1 MVITTKNLV
10 VVSYRLPFVLEK
22 NKETGELVR
31 KASAGGL
38 VTAVAPVVARSNGK
52 WVGWPGHEYNEGIT
66 IPESSPSDKNPT
78 ADLKSNQI
86 VPVKIEKE
94 DHDLYYNGC
103 CNGTLWPL
111 FHSMPDKAI
120 FEEDSWEGYKKVNG
134 FFAQATLKVLRDI
147 LNESPDANPLIWI
160 HDYQLMLAACTI
172 REVCEI
178 EKLRCKLAFFLH
190 IPFPPWDL
198 VNIFPWADSILQGM
212 MSCDLI
218 GFHTEDYVLNFMDC
232 IQRGLGCRIDKSE
245 LLAEHYNRTV
255 SILPLPI
262 GIPFKIFNDLAKEA
276 PPNKMDNDARIILGV
291 DRLDYTKGL
300 ANRLLAFDRLLEKF
314 PEYVGEVVLLQIAVP
329 SRTDIKEYQ
338 DLKDLLD
345 KLVGQ
350 INGKYSTTTWSP
362 IRYIY
367 GSVSQIELAGYYRD
381 AEVGLITPLRD
392 GMNLVAKEFVACRV
406 DKPGVL
412 ILSPFAGAGKYMHEA
427 LTANPYEIGQL
438 ANVIDRALS
447 MPIEDREVRMAA
459 LRNRERIN
467 DTENWLK
474 MFLQSIGKITYDDPS
489 RVQIPSV
496 DRKMTP
502 YAESDFNFL
511 ADYLVPNKTICLLLD
526 YDGTLTPIVSHPDLA
541 VIPPETKAILERLS
555 HRKDV
560 FIAIISGR
568 SVSNAKKMVGLEG
581 ITYAGNHG
589 LEISYPDGS
598 QFTVPMPDD
607 QVERT
612 AKLIKAL
619 QDEVCSEGAWV
630 ENKGVLLTFHYRETP
645 VELRE
650 KMVTNARKLIASHG
664 FKVGESHCALE
675 GKPKVKWNKGR
686 AALHILR
693 VTFGVNWTEY
703 ARIIFAGDDVT
714 DEDAIVALKG
724 LSKTFRIV
732 SHNMTATNA
741 DIRLPSQ
748 DSVVTLLR
756 YIERH
761 ITSRDSQ

>member
-1 MVITTKNLV
+1 MLTPRLQKVISKNGNNDKNLV

-86 VPVKIEKE
+86 VPVKIE
-94 DHDLYYNGC
+94 
-103 CNGTLWPL
+103 
-111 FHSMPDKAI
+111 
-120 FEEDSWEGYKKVNG
+120 
-134 FFAQATLKVLRDI
+134 KVLRDI

-314 PEYVGEVVLLQIAVP
+314 PEYV
-329 SRTDIKEYQ
+329 
-338 DLKDLLD
+338 DLLD

-459 LRNRERIN
+459 LRNP
-467 DTENWLK
+467 T
-474 MFLQSIGKITYDDPS
+474 
-489 RVQIPSV
+489 QI
-496 DRKMTP
+496 
-502 YAESDFNFL
+502 
-511 ADYLVPNKTICLLLD
+511 
-526 YDGTLTPIVSHPDLA
+526 LA

-560 FIAIISGR
+560 FYCHYIR
-568 SVSNAKKMVGLEG
+568 KKC
-581 ITYAGNHG
+581 ITYA
-589 LEISYPDGS
+589 
-598 QFTVPMPDD
+598 
-607 QVERT
+607 
-612 AKLIKAL
+612 AL

-675 GKPKVKWNKGR
+675 GKPKVQWNKGR

-693 VTFGVNWTEY
+693 VTFGVNWTEN